1 VVLTIAGSDSGG
13 GAGVQVDLE
22 TITVLGGHGASV
34 ITALTAQNTQGVKG
48 VEPVSLDFLEEQL
61 EAILEDMEV
70 AAAKTGMLWDGGVI
84 RKVAEKLRRYEVPH
98 LVLDPVMVAKGG
110 ERLLKEEAQEVL
122 LKELFPLAEVVTPN
136 VPEAEALA
144 GLEVRSQEAMVE
156 AASRIKTLG
165 PKAVLIKGGHLEGEP
180 VDLLHDEEGP
190 LWLRGERLG
199 PGEVHG
205 TGCAFAAALA
215 TMLARG
221 LPLREAALR
230 AKAFI
235 SEGIRRAKRP
245 GKGRAAVDPFA
256 WVEGEA
262 ERYRVIEALR
272 EAYGVLCQ
280 REVGWL
286 MPEVGSNLVYALPGA
301 RSQDEVAG
309 FEGRIVRF
317 RRGVARVGDV
327 AFGASQHMASVVLE
341 VMAHEPSLRSAMNIR
356 FSEEVLQ
363 RAQRAGLRMA
373 SFSRQE
379 EPEEVREREGATLPW
394 GVREALKGRTRVPD
408 LIFDEGGWGKE
419 PMVRV
424 IGRDPAEVVEK
435 VLKIHEGARDG

>member
-1 VVLTIAGSDSGG
+1 MVLTIAGSDSGG

-22 TITVLGGHGASV
+22 TITVLGGHGVSV
-34 ITALTAQNTQGVKG
+34 LTALTAQNTQGVRG

-61 EAILEDMEV
+61 EAILEDMKV
-70 AAAKTGMLWDGGVI
+70 AAAKTGMLWDGGII
-84 RKVAEKLRRYEVPH
+84 RKVAEKLKRYGVPH

-122 LKELFPLAEVVTPN
+122 LKELFPLAEVLTPN
-136 VPEAEALA
+136 LPEAEALT
-144 GLEVRSQEAMVE
+144 GLQVRSQEAMVE
-156 AASRIKTLG
+156 AASTIKALG

-180 VDLLHDEEGP
+180 VDLLYDDEGL
-190 LWLRGERLG
+190 LWLSGQRLG
-199 PGEVHG
+199 PREVHG

-215 TMLARG
+215 TMLAKG

-235 SEGIRRAKRP
+235 SECIRRAKRP

-272 EAYGVLCQ
+272 EAYGALCQ
-280 REVGWL
+280 RDLGWL
-286 MPEVGSNLVYALPGA
+286 VPEVGSNLVYALPGA

-309 FEGRIVRF
+309 FEGRIVRL
-317 RRGVARVGDV
+317 GKGMAKVGEV
-327 AFGASQHMASVVLE
+327 AFGASRHMASVVLE
-341 VMAHEPSLRSAMNIR
+341 VMAHEPSVRSAMNIR
-356 FSEEVLQ
+356 FSEEVLKG
-363 RAQRAGLRMA
+363 AQKAGLQIA
-373 SFSRQE
+373 SFNRQE
-379 EPEEVREREGATLPW
+379 EPEEVRKREGATLPW
-394 GVREALKGRTRVPD
+394 GVRQALKDSTGVPD
-408 LIFDEGGWGKE
+408 IIFDEGGWGKE

-424 IGRDPAEVVEK
+424 IGKDPAEVVEK